1 MRSSDEVKIE
11 FSPLPGPGGPGSAEC
26 RQEAAGAISA
36 LADELNQVKRRV
48 AAMERAFPVDTW
60 KEPDFAG
67 HLTDHTRRAE
77 DEKLMAGYKNE
88 AAKKVV
94 GGGVVVFLA
103 LLGTGALDWLKA
115 HLK

>member
-1 MRSSDEVKIE
+1 MRSSDEVKVNFHPI
-11 FSPLPGPGGPGSAEC
+11 PGGPDC
-26 RQEAAGAISA
+26 REEAARAVEVIT
-36 LADELNQVKRRV
+36 DELNAMKRRV

-94 GGGVVVFLA
+94 GGGVIVFLA

>member
-1 MRSSDEVKIE
+1 MRSSDEVKVNFHPI
-11 FSPLPGPGGPGSAEC
+11 PGGSDC
-26 RQEAAGAISA
+26 REEAAMAVEVIT
-36 LADELNQVKRRV
+36 DELNQVKRRV

-88 AAKKVV
+88 AAKKVIA
-94 GGGVVVFLA
+94 GGVIAA
-103 LLGTGALDWLKA
+103 LTLMATGAVEWIKT

>member
-1 MRSSDEVKIE
+1 MRSNDEVKIE

-94 GGGVVVFLA
+94 GGGVIVFLT
-103 LLGTGALDWLKA
+103 LMGTGALDWLKA